1 MVREDLFDND
11 NKDNRESDNEDNVN
25 EDNVNEDN
33 VNEDNDNDMHGIVSR
48 TFLEHLIMLQGQDK
62 LKRRKYN

>member
-1 MVREDLFDND
+1 MST
-11 NKDNRESDNEDNVN
+11 KTDNEYDVS

-48 TFLEHLIMLQGQDK
+48 TFLEHLFLLQGQDK
-62 LKRRKYN
+62 LKRQKSNFHV